1 MLDLKLKTSFEF
13 SDFKKYLGRD
23 IDIDR
28 VEKAFD
34 YAKKVHRNQLR
45 KSGKPYF
52 EHPVWIAKVVAQL
65 KIDTEGVIA
74 ALLHDCVEDTPTTLN
89 QLADL
94 FGDEVA
100 LLVDG
105 LTDVKNKTS
114 KIVLHQE
121 NIAVFRQFL
130 VSGINDVRII
140 ILRIIDKLHN
150 GLTIESLTPEKK
162 LKYAHRVLGIYSPM
176 AEYVGL
182 HFFKRK
188 LDDIAFEIVN
198 KEKYEQIYKAI
209 LDQKKTE
216 KDALKRIKAEIKSIL
231 EINRVGK
238 YKIKSRIKSIFSTFN
253 KLKYK
258 KIDSVDRIKDR
269 VGIRVMVADISECY
283 AILSLLHSK
292 YEYNE
297 SEFDD
302 YIANPKENGYR
313 SIQTTLKW
321 DDRVTVEV
329 QIRTFEMDDFN
340 EFGPASHVA
349 YKIRQSDEK
358 NVGMTGQWLKDLV
371 KWQSKTD
378 GVHNYKIS
386 VLTENIFVF
395 TPKGDV
401 IQMDSGSTGLDFAF
415 RLHTDIG
422 KHCMGIKINRKIK
435 KLNTE
440 LKTGDLVEI
449 LLGKKNTINADWL
462 EYTKTKAARNEI
474 RKYLYKKNKL
484 SF

>member
-1 MLDLKLKTSFEF
+1 MLDLKLKTNFKF
-13 SDFKKYLGRD
+13 SDFRKYLSKD
-23 IDIDR
+23 IDINR
-28 VEKAFD
+28 VEKAFN
-34 YAKKVHRNQLR
+34 YAKKAHQNQLR
-45 KSGKPYF
+45 KSGRPYF
-52 EHPVWIAKVVAQL
+52 EHPLWIAKVAAQL

-74 ALLHDCVEDTPTTLN
+74 ALLHDCVEDTPTTID
-89 QLADL
+89 QVADL
-94 FGDEVA
+94 FGNEVA

-114 KIVLHQE
+114 KIILHQE

-162 LKYAHRVLGIYSPM
+162 LKYATRVLGIYSPM

-198 KEKYEQIYKAI
+198 KEKFDEIYKAI
-209 LDQKKTE
+209 LDQKQTE
-216 KDALKRIKAEIKSIL
+216 RQALKKVKAEIKSIL
-231 EINRVGK
+231 EINGVAN
-238 YKIKSRIKSIFSTFN
+238 YKIKSRIKSIFSTYN

-258 KIDSVDRIKDR
+258 KIEGVERIKDR
-269 VGIRVMVADISECY
+269 VGIRVMVTDISECY
-283 AILSLLHSK
+283 TILSLLHSK
-292 YEYNE
+292 YEYIE

-321 DDRVTVEV
+321 DERVTVEV

-349 YKIRQSDEK
+349 YKIRKSGEK
-358 NVGMTGQWLKDLV
+358 NVGMTGQLLKDLV

-386 VLTENIFVF
+386 VLTHNIYVF

-422 KHCMGIKINRKIK
+422 KHCMGVKINNKIK

-440 LKTGDLVEI
+440 LKTGDMVEI
-449 LLGKKNTINADWL
+449 LLGKKNTISADWL
-462 EYTKTKAARNEI
+462 EYTKTKVARNEI

>member
-1 MLDLKLKTSFEF
+1 MLDLKLKTSFKF
-13 SDFKKYLGRD
+13 SDFKRYLGKDLD
-23 IDIDR
+23 INR
-28 VEKAFD
+28 VEKAFI
-34 YAKKVHRNQLR
+34 YAKQAHRNQLR
-45 KSGKPYF
+45 KSGRPYF
-52 EHPVWIAKVVAQL
+52 EHPLWIAKVAAQL

-74 ALLHDCVEDTPTTLN
+74 ALLHDCVEDTPTTIDQVAN
-89 QLADL
+89 L

-105 LTDVKNKTS
+105 LTDVKNRTS
-114 KIVLHQE
+114 KILLHQE

-130 VSGINDVRII
+130 ISGINDVRII

-150 GLTIESLTPEKK
+150 GLTIESLSPEKQ
-162 LKYAHRVLGIYSPM
+162 LKYATRVLGIYSPM

-198 KEKYEQIYKAI
+198 KEKYDEIYKAI
-209 LDQKKTE
+209 LDQKQTE
-216 KDALKRIKAEIKSIL
+216 REALKKVKSEIRSIL
-231 EINRVGK
+231 EINRIGK
-238 YKIKSRIKSIFSTFN
+238 YKIKSRIKSIYSTYN

-258 KIDSVDRIKDR
+258 KIDSVERIKDR
-269 VGIRVMVADISECY
+269 VGIRVMVDDITDCY
-283 AILSLLHSK
+283 TILSLLHSK
-292 YEYNE
+292 YEYIE

-321 DDRVTVEV
+321 NDKVTVEV

-349 YKIRQSDEK
+349 YKIRKSGEK
-358 NVGMTGQWLKDLV
+358 NIGMTGEWLKDLV

-386 VLTENIFVF
+386 VLTENVFVF

-401 IQMDSGSTGLDFAF
+401 VQMDNGSTGLDFAF

-422 KHCMGIKINRKIK
+422 KHCVGVKINKKIK

-440 LKTGDLVEI
+440 LKTGDMVEI
-449 LLGKKNTINADWL
+449 LLGKKATISADWL
-462 EYTKTKAARNEI
+462 EYVRTKVARNEI
-474 RKYLYKKNKL
+474 RKYLYKKNSL

>member
-1 MLDLKLKTSFEF
+1 MLDLKLNTSFKF
-13 SDFKKYLGRD
+13 SDFKRYLGKD
-23 IDIDR
+23 IDISR
-28 VEKAFD
+28 VEKAFN
-34 YAKKVHRNQLR
+34 YAKQAHKNQLR
-45 KSGKPYF
+45 KSGRPYF
-52 EHPVWIAKVVAQL
+52 EHPVWIARVAAQL
-65 KIDTEGVIA
+65 KIDTEGIIA
-74 ALLHDCVEDTPTTLN
+74 ALLHDCVEDTPTTIDQVAN
-89 QLADL
+89 L

-114 KIVLHQE
+114 KIILHQE

-150 GLTIESLTPEKK
+150 GLTIESLSPEKQ
-162 LKYAHRVLGIYSPM
+162 LKYATRVLGIYSPM

-198 KEKYEQIYKAI
+198 KEKYDEIYKAI
-209 LDQKKTE
+209 LDQKQTE
-216 KDALKRIKAEIKSIL
+216 RQALKKVKAEIKSIL
-231 EINRVGK
+231 EINRLGK
-238 YKIKSRIKSIFSTFN
+238 YKIKSRIKSIYSTYN

-269 VGIRVMVADISECY
+269 VGIRVMVTDISDCY
-283 AILSLLHSK
+283 TILSLLHSK
-292 YEYNE
+292 YEYIE

-349 YKIRQSDEK
+349 YKIRKSDEK
-358 NVGMTGQWLKDLV
+358 NIGMTGEWLRDLV

-378 GVHNYKIS
+378 GIHNYKIS
-386 VLTENIFVF
+386 VLTNNIYVF

-422 KHCMGIKINRKIK
+422 KHCTGVKIDKKIK

-440 LKTGDLVEI
+440 LKTGDMVEI
-449 LLGKKNTINADWL
+449 LLGKKETISADWL
-462 EYTKTKAARNEI
+462 EYVRTKVARNEI
-474 RKYLYKKNKL
+474 RKYLYKKNRL

>member
-1 MLDLKLKTSFEF
+1 MLDLKLNTSFKF
-13 SDFKKYLGRD
+13 SDFKRYLGKD
-23 IDIDR
+23 IDISR
-28 VEKAFD
+28 VEKAFN
-34 YAKKVHRNQLR
+34 YAKQAHKNQLR
-45 KSGKPYF
+45 KSGRPYF
-52 EHPVWIAKVVAQL
+52 EHPVWIARVAAQL
-65 KIDTEGVIA
+65 KIDTEGIIA
-74 ALLHDCVEDTPTTLN
+74 ALLHDCVEDTPTTIDQVAN
-89 QLADL
+89 L

-114 KIVLHQE
+114 KIILHQE

-150 GLTIESLTPEKK
+150 GLTIESLSPEKQ
-162 LKYAHRVLGIYSPM
+162 LKYATRVLGIYSPM

-198 KEKYEQIYKAI
+198 KEKYDEIYKAI
-209 LDQKKTE
+209 LDQKQTE
-216 KDALKRIKAEIKSIL
+216 RQALKKVKAEIKSIL
-231 EINRVGK
+231 EINRLGK
-238 YKIKSRIKSIFSTFN
+238 YKIKSRIKSIYSTYN

-269 VGIRVMVADISECY
+269 VGIRVMVTDISDCY
-283 AILSLLHSK
+283 TILSLLHSK
-292 YEYNE
+292 YEYIE

-349 YKIRQSDEK
+349 YKIRKSDEK
-358 NVGMTGQWLKDLV
+358 NIGMTGEWLRDLV

-386 VLTENIFVF
+386 VLTNNIYVF

-401 IQMDSGSTGLDFAF
+401 IQMDSGSSGLDFAF

-422 KHCMGIKINRKIK
+422 KHCVGVKINKKIK

-440 LKTGDLVEI
+440 LKTGDMVEI
-449 LLGKKNTINADWL
+449 LLGKKETISADWL
-462 EYTKTKAARNEI
+462 EYVRTKVARNEI
-474 RKYLYKKNKL
+474 RKYLYKKNSL